1 MCAAKDEF
9 NIEILE
15 DGQIKFDTGAF
26 SGKNHAS
33 AEEFLKMIEEMAGG
47 EVQRTPK
54 KEGKHHH
61 HHHKHA
67 HHKH

>member
-1 MCAAKDEF
+1 MAKDEM

-26 SGKNHAS
+26 SAKYHES
-33 AEEFLKMIEEMAGG
+33 AEGFLKAIEEMAGG
-47 EVQRTPK
+47 EMERTPK
-54 KEGKHHH
+54 KDSKHHH

-67 HHKH
+67 HTHSH